1 MKRLF
6 TFRQIPDEHLEGLFE
21 YDSSDDPEPRV
32 VREEG
37 VGVPDTDLI
46 LYVRSAFTSR
56 CQNVCRHFVV
66 GFLLNFKMTTCY
78 AEGIFVIRLF
88 VLPTVQVFDLQ
99 YRVCCLRKQIEFM
112 AFTKNKQV
120 QLLSM
125 NNVIMHI
132 TIQQLHFIRSVYG
145 CIWLQNST
153 ISAYA
158 SYCHLDANNNK
169 PLSGYINMCP
179 RFLQASD
186 LNEHKLYLVR
196 CLSNVAYCTTS
207 LIERISYF

>member
-66 GFLLNFKMTTCY
+66 GFLLNFKMTILS
-78 AEGIFVIRLF
+78 A
-88 VLPTVQVFDLQ
+88 
-99 YRVCCLRKQIEFM
+99 
-112 AFTKNKQV
+112 AFHV
-120 QLLSM
+120 
-125 NNVIMHI
+125 
-132 TIQQLHFIRSVYG
+132 
-145 CIWLQNST
+145 
-153 ISAYA
+153 
-158 SYCHLDANNNK
+158 
-169 PLSGYINMCP
+169 
-179 RFLQASD
+179 
-186 LNEHKLYLVR
+186 KLK
-196 CLSNVAYCTTS
+196 
-207 LIERISYF
+207 